1 MLNTCVLRETVSNDP
16 EKVGDSKRGKDQS
29 LMERTVRAATRTRRT
44 HLDECRLEKILKA
57 ACKDDMRRELNTLPS
72 GDKRKGA
79 LLELVLRELRIR
91 NIDPEGVKNLA
102 RDINLQ
108 GSSSQSSIEWPEET
122 QKLVVEYD
130 SGNNEVKVIQNENN
144 SFCIS
149 DLSAKASGET
159 ENESLCISDLS
170 AKAGGDPR
178 TSSSTTSK
186 PHPMKEQN
194 QADESDRGSDTS
206 GTYNDENWYG
216 ADNLSPDFTA
226 YDYSAEYER
235 KLEEDMKANGNWENF
250 QKELEEMDKLAVGD
264 QNQIKYT
271 ENPSE
276 GKVEEIEQVIEGA
289 STVGDNAT
297 VEYADDPVTMAHA
310 QQPTEEGGLLK
321 NNDREGDKDE
331 RSNPKSADNGAM
343 MLQRRVGVAEAWEQ
357 QARGKSATREL
368 VPRRKLQHDSGK
380 GTNDLSAISG
390 ELDAADV
397 DSTTLR
403 LSEVPFGTAA
413 VEKET
418 PQSNNLGVVD
428 MKVAGVGVVG
438 RLAEGKNEQAAEDAE
453 HGESAVGVEDQKSEA
468 AQSNHLEEEGS
479 LPVKQ
484 NVWKTEQTK
493 KRPDPSTAS
502 IEAQSAQRRTGV
514 VEIREQRT
522 LGRSSTQAVTPR
534 VTLRH
539 DSGKGTNDLSA
550 ISGELDAADVDS
562 TALRLSE
569 VPFGTAAVEKETPQS
584 NNLGVVDMKVAGVGV
599 VGRLAEGKNEQAAED
614 AEHGESAVGVEDQK
628 SEAAQSNHL
637 EEEGSLPVKQNVWK
651 TEQTKKRP
659 DPSTASI
666 KAQNAQRR
674 MGGVENR
681 EQRTLGRSSTQ
692 AGTPRVTLRHNTGE
706 GTNNLSAI
714 SGELDAAD
722 RVSTAIRMSKTQG
735 VTVLLK
741 RPQTP
746 EMGKEMMLVD
756 ESESPLCVVS
766 IKQWKVEK
774 KTKLHHKTVPS
785 NDAIVWI
792 KFDDINQKTLT
803 AYPMLKAWSKEFG
816 HGDELPAHFP
826 KERLVPKVG
835 QDGQW
840 WDDEIP
846 RDLKNLNGCTVSE
859 AKMNRLPQLRSI
871 PESVKDWSKY
881 LAPDE
886 IIVVESS
893 YLFND
898 PNDESELVGAHQV
911 YLVGKVES
919 ISEDGLTITIRWR
932 QDCGFVESASSSV
945 KIGDKK
951 CVDKVRFVYCSH
963 IKHAEIKHESNWSI
977 AKCVA
982 ESKTENAW
990 RKELQRC
997 ENEEYFNQ
1005 IVQASKVKKITEN
1018 ERKQIRQA
1026 VLLVGL
1032 RVRKSL
1038 WEVAGMRPWSQCEN
1052 LSEAKLSTEPVWAHR
1067 LEREVTQILKSTCV
1081 GYPRSCPKTKKTKCL
1096 SATPTRVEKVIQIV
1110 RFLAEKLLV
1119 PARNAKRNNTKVKE
1133 CVALS
1138 KKNQK
1143 RSSDDDGRAKQ
1154 GKQRRPP
1161 SPVDAQEPSSQEV
1174 WTKVM
1179 GLLKDAPMGNDG
1191 MMTAIAKSLKTICDE
1206 INKASKKRDAELRNV
1221 RAELKE
1227 SNKTISEL
1235 KAKVQVLMKDKEC
1248 LDRQLNKDKLSMAQI
1263 PLTMDLKGNGEV
1275 NFEVRK
1281 VSALTSSCMYRCI
1294 ALVTEQLKNPHALK
1308 FKKRVK
1314 ASEKAMKLARREV
1327 ALWGLRKSEDRSWF
1341 ERAGISTRYD
1351 INNNRNYKNVEDW
1364 AKSVAQGPIFTSA
1377 EEAELSLATEYL
1389 GVEFKIVR
1397 ERKVDN
1403 KTESVRHDSTW
1414 PEGNNDTHPV
1424 VVLKLTETTDEAG
1437 QISGH
1442 YDLMGA
1448 RKNDGPF
1455 QYLLSSSDPAI
1466 TNLMR
1471 AAAKPKPKP
1480 KKLSFEEVRKQRGT
1494 EAAVMLMRK
1503 EFERAD
1509 RDAAQSE
1516 RNESSSDTSECKA
1529 QEQKHVSQGVAKKN
1543 DPLLKGWDSPE
1554 KKDNKKRSYAN
1565 VLRGTGIGKR
1575 KTGLVEEKK
1584 SSATL
1589 RRKSRD
1595 QSRNKNQFRIARSR
1609 RSKKKPP
1616 KDVIDR
1622 MPEENQLTTMVVF
1635 GVTSTKEALWQIRGV
1650 DKSAMEL
1657 IDEKECFKFGFSKV
1671 VGIVAKSQKAKSE
1684 LKKRIQYFNNNDL
1697 RCESFRPRE
1706 ARHTRQ

>member
-397 DSTTLR
+397 DSTT
-403 LSEVPFGTAA
+403 
-413 VEKET
+413 
-418 PQSNNLGVVD
+418 
-428 MKVAGVGVVG
+428 
-438 RLAEGKNEQAAEDAE
+438 
-453 HGESAVGVEDQKSEA
+453 
-468 AQSNHLEEEGS
+468 
-479 LPVKQ
+479 
-484 NVWKTEQTK
+484 
-493 KRPDPSTAS
+493 
-502 IEAQSAQRRTGV
+502 
-514 VEIREQRT
+514 
-522 LGRSSTQAVTPR
+522 
-534 VTLRH
+534 
-539 DSGKGTNDLSA
+539 
-550 ISGELDAADVDS
+550 
-562 TALRLSE
+562 LRLSE